1 MILSKQSIIDK
12 TKSRPKW
19 HLIYYIL
26 AIFDI
31 ATISASLYLNH
42 QITANYTNSVEINQQ
57 WSQRLRQ
64 YSDLGELAGAVDA
77 PGNNIFQSQDVG
89 AESKSFKIAL
99 ALFYQKTALIKQ
111 DLTTNIDPDKSQS
124 LLLKLAEIEKTMTKM
139 TEDSNLIFTYFQENK
154 PTTAAAQMAIM
165 DRRYGELNIVLSDLR
180 QNISEIQQ
188 ELLNQ
193 QKEETKRL
201 KKYEYIIA
209 FAIFMII
216 VSVTFYGHKL
226 AQIVEAENQAKEKL
240 IQELEKAKIAAES
253 ANIAKSE
260 FLANM
265 SHEIRTPMNA
275 VIGMTSL
282 LLDTNLNNEQRE
294 FIEIVRNSGDGL
306 LEIIN
311 DILDFSKIEA
321 GKLELEQQPCNLS
334 ECLESAIDLITS
346 KAIAK
351 NLELG
356 YLIEAN
362 TPNAIITDSTRLRQ
376 VLVNLLGNAI
386 KFTESGEIFVFLKA
400 KPIDSEN
407 LESTEGESSHESWYE
422 LHFQVK
428 DTGIGIPQ
436 DRISQIFQSFSQ
448 VDASSTRKYGG
459 TGLGLAISKR
469 IVNLMEGEIWVE
481 SEVAKGSTFHFT
493 IRGKATAH
501 SKIISDHLEV
511 TNLQNKRLL
520 VVDDNPTNRQIVRL
534 QAQSWGMFVVEA
546 ASGEEALASLQE
558 EPPFDIAVLDMQMPN
573 MDGLTLAEIIQRN
586 PDNYKLPLIL
596 LTSVGINTPSLEKYF
611 AAILNK
617 PIKSSRF
624 YNILIS
630 ILSMPTG
637 KKNIA
642 KSHEQIEKNFDS
654 TLGERL
660 PLRILLAEDNIVNQ
674 KVAIMQLKRLGYNV
688 DIAANGIEVLEA
700 LERQCYDVVLMD
712 VQMPEL
718 DGLETS
724 RYIRDNLPGDNQ
736 PYIIAVT
743 ANAMEEDRQECLQA
757 GMNDFIRKP
766 FKVEELTT
774 ALIKFSHSV

>member
-12 TKSRPKW
+12 AKARPKW
-19 HLIYYIL
+19 HLIYYVL

-42 QITANYTNSVEINQQ
+42 QITANYAKSVEINQQ
-57 WSQRLRQ
+57 WSQRLHQ
-64 YSDLGELAGAVDA
+64 YSELGQLAGAVNA
-77 PGNNIFQSQDVG
+77 PGNNIFQSQDPES
-89 AESKSFKIAL
+89 ESKKFKTAL
-99 ALFYQKTALIKQ
+99 ELFYQKLALVKQ
-111 DLTTNIDPDKSQS
+111 DLRNEIDSDKSQK
-124 LLLKLAEIEKTMTKM
+124 LLLNLDELDQAMSNMIEESK
-139 TEDSNLIFTYFQENK
+139 LIFTYFQESQQQR
-154 PTTAAAQMAIM
+154 AAVQMAIM

-201 KKYEYIIA
+201 KQYEYIIA
-209 FAIFMII
+209 FAIIIII
-216 VSVTFYGHKL
+216 VSVTSYGHKL
-226 AQIVEAENQAKEKL
+226 AQIVEADNQAQEKL

-282 LLDTNLNNEQRE
+282 LLDTNLNSEQRE
-294 FIEIVRNSGDGL
+294 FVEVVRNSGDGL
-306 LEIIN
+306 LDIIN

-321 GKLELEQQPCNLS
+321 GKLELEQQPCNLH
-334 ECLESAIDLITS
+334 ECIESAIDLIAS

-356 YLIEAN
+356 YLIEDN
-362 TPNAIITDSTRLRQ
+362 TPNAIITDSTRIRQ

-400 KPIDSEN
+400 KLIDSEN
-407 LESTEGESSHESWYE
+407 LESTEVESIPESWYE
-422 LHFQVK
+422 LHFKVK

-436 DRISQIFQSFSQ
+436 DRIGKLFQSFSQ

-469 IVNLMEGEIWVE
+469 IVNLMGGEIWVE
-481 SEVAKGSTFHFT
+481 SEVAQGSTFHFT

-546 ASGEEALASLQE
+546 ASGEEALACLQE
-558 EPPFDIAVLDMQMPN
+558 QPPFDIAVLDMQMPN
-573 MDGLTLAEIIQRN
+573 MDGLTLAEIIHGNYNN
-586 PDNYKLPLIL
+586 PKLPLIL
-596 LTSVGINTPSLEKYF
+596 LTSVGINQPVLEKYF
-611 AAILNK
+611 AAIMTK
-617 PIKSSRF
+617 PIKSLRL
-624 YNILIS
+624 YNSLVS
-630 ILSMPTG
+630 ILSKPNDIKTTANSQ
-637 KKNIA
+637 KEIDPR
-642 KSHEQIEKNFDS
+642 FDS
-654 TLGERL
+654 TLAERFS
-660 PLRILLAEDNIVNQ
+660 LRILVAEDNIVNQ
-674 KVAIMQLKRLGYNV
+674 KVAIMQLKRLGYNA
-688 DIAANGIEVLEA
+688 DIAANGREVLDA
-700 LERQCYDVVLMD
+700 LERQWYDLVLMD

-724 RYIRDNLPGDNQ
+724 RYIRNNLPEDNQ

-766 FKVEELTT
+766 FKVEDLTA
-774 ALIKFSHSV
+774 ALSKVPHSV

>member
-1 MILSKQSIIDK
+1 MISSKQSIIGK
-12 TKSRPKW
+12 AKARPKW
-19 HLIYYIL
+19 HLIYYVL

-31 ATISASLYLNH
+31 FTISASLYLNH
-42 QITANYTNSVEINQQ
+42 QITANYAKSVEINQQ
-57 WSQRLRQ
+57 WSQRLHQ
-64 YSDLGELAGAVDA
+64 YSELGQLAGAVNA
-77 PGNNIFQSQDVG
+77 PGNNIFQSQ
-89 AESKSFKIAL
+89 APESESKKFKIAL
-99 ALFYQKTALIKQ
+99 ALFYEKLALVKQ
-111 DLTTNIDPDKSQS
+111 DLINDIDSDKSHK
-124 LLLKLAEIEKTMTKM
+124 LLLKLDELDRAMSNMIE
-139 TEDSNLIFTYFQENK
+139 ESDLIFTYFQENK
-154 PTTAAAQMAIM
+154 PTIAAAQMAIM

-188 ELLNQ
+188 NLLNQ

-209 FAIFMII
+209 LAIFIII
-216 VSVTFYGHKL
+216 VSVTVYGQKL
-226 AQIVEAENQAKEKL
+226 AQIVEAENQGKENL
-240 IQELEKAKIAAES
+240 IQELEKAKSAAES

-282 LLDTNLNNEQRE
+282 LLDTNLNTEQRE
-294 FIEIVRNSGDGL
+294 FVEIVRNSGDGL

-321 GKLELEQQPCNLS
+321 GKLELEQQPCNLY
-334 ECLESAIDLITS
+334 ECIESAIDLIAS
-346 KAIAK
+346 KTIAK

-400 KPIDSEN
+400 KPIDSVN
-407 LESTEGESSHESWYE
+407 IESTELESSTESWYE

-436 DRISQIFQSFSQ
+436 DRIAKLFQSFTQ

-469 IVNLMEGEIWVE
+469 LVNLMGGEIWVE
-481 SEVAKGSTFHFT
+481 SEVAQGSTFHFT

-501 SKIISDHLEV
+501 SKIVSDRLEA
-511 TNLQNKRLL
+511 TNLHNKRLL

-546 ASGEEALASLQE
+546 ASGEEALACLQE
-558 EPPFDIAVLDMQMPN
+558 EPLFDIAVLDMQMPN
-573 MDGLTLAEIIQRN
+573 MDGLTLAEIIYRN
-586 PDNYKLPLIL
+586 HNNPKLPLIL
-596 LTSVGINTPSLEKYF
+596 LTSVGINKPVLEKYF
-611 AAILNK
+611 AAIMTK
-617 PIKSSRF
+617 PIKSLRL
-624 YNILIS
+624 YNSLIS
-630 ILSMPTG
+630 ILSTPTI

-642 KSHEQIEKNFDS
+642 NHQEEIEQKIDP
-654 TLGERL
+654 TLGGRF

-700 LERQCYDVVLMD
+700 LKRQCYDVVLMD

-724 RYIRDNLPGDNQ
+724 RHIRNNFPEDNQ

-766 FKVEELTT
+766 FKVEDLTT
-774 ALIKFSHSV
+774 ALMNIPHSV

>member
-12 TKSRPKW
+12 AKSRPKW
-19 HLIYYIL
+19 HLIYYVL

-42 QITANYTNSVEINQQ
+42 QITGNYAKSVEINQQ
-57 WSQRLRQ
+57 WSQRLHQ
-64 YSDLGELAGAVDA
+64 YSELGQLAGAVNA
-77 PGNNIFQSQDVG
+77 PGNNIFQSQDPES
-89 AESKSFKIAL
+89 ESKKFQIAL
-99 ALFYQKTALIKQ
+99 ALFHEKLALVKQ
-111 DLTTNIDPDKSQS
+111 DLINDIDSDKSHK
-124 LLLKLAEIEKTMTKM
+124 LLLKLDELDRAMSNMIE
-139 TEDSNLIFTYFQENK
+139 ESDLIFTYFQENK

-165 DRRYGELNIVLSDLR
+165 DRRYGQLNIVLSDLR

-201 KKYEYIIA
+201 KQYEYIIA
-209 FAIFMII
+209 LAIFIII
-216 VSVTFYGHKL
+216 VSVTVYGQKL
-226 AQIVEAENQAKEKL
+226 AQIVEAENQGKEKL
-240 IQELEKAKIAAES
+240 IQELEKAKSAAES

-282 LLDTNLNNEQRE
+282 LLDTNLNSEQRE
-294 FIEIVRNSGDGL
+294 FVEVVRNSGDGL
-306 LEIIN
+306 LDIIN

-334 ECLESAIDLITS
+334 ECIESAIDLITS
-346 KAIAK
+346 KAISK

-376 VLVNLLGNAI
+376 VLVNLLGNAT

-400 KPIDSEN
+400 KPIDSVN
-407 LESTEGESSHESWYE
+407 LESPESGTESWYE

-436 DRISQIFQSFSQ
+436 DRIDKLFQSFSQ

-469 IVNLMEGEIWVE
+469 LVNLMGGEIWVE
-481 SEVAKGSTFHFT
+481 SEVAQGSTFHFT
-493 IRGKATAH
+493 IRGKATPH
-501 SKIISDHLEV
+501 SKIVSDRLEA
-511 TNLQNKRLL
+511 TNLHNKRLL

-546 ASGEEALASLQE
+546 ASGEEALACLQE

-573 MDGLTLAEIIQRN
+573 MDGLTLAEIIHRN
-586 PDNYKLPLIL
+586 YNNPKLPLIL
-596 LTSVGINTPSLEKYF
+596 LTSVGINKPVLEKYF
-611 AAILNK
+611 AEIMTK
-617 PIKSSRF
+617 PIKSLRL
-624 YNILIS
+624 YNSLIS
-630 ILSMPTG
+630 ILSTPTI

-642 KSHEQIEKNFDS
+642 NHHEEIEQKIDP
-654 TLGERL
+654 TLGERF

-674 KVAIMQLKRLGYNV
+674 KVAIMQLKRLGYNP

-700 LERQCYDVVLMD
+700 LKRQCYDVVLMD

-724 RYIRDNLPGDNQ
+724 RHIRDNLSGDNQ

-766 FKVEELTT
+766 FKVEDLTT
-774 ALIKFSHSV
+774 ALMNIPHSV